1 MQYTRFDPEDQDKL
15 RRFLT
20 SAKSIMV
27 AGQTYSPS
35 LVTKALNESWQTYAG
50 NVDVRTLT
58 QGTQKALTTMMKKY
72 PGFKPINETGNKAM
86 MPAKGKGLPHGKA
99 SGEMPKT
106 KEPKFSE
113 IDSKN
118 DLIKRK
124 PKSDCCDTPTVKG
137 TGVGME
143 ALANQDPALVENVAR
158 LTKYVRRSLL
168 EAAKSPIR
176 NASYA
181 MLIREG
187 EEIAKTPT
195 RYSLAEAIADAEEL
209 LLFHRPENVKML
221 VNYTSERGR
230 TGKMSLNMLSISA
243 RDPIFSEGKAL
254 FRFQRNAENFARE
267 LAAEGITSKLSDHR
281 WGFSLFAESK
291 ISLVKRAF
299 KKII

>member
-27 AGQTYSPS
+27 AGKTYSPS
-35 LVTKALNESWQTYAG
+35 LVTKALNESWQTYAS

-58 QGTQKALTTMMKKY
+58 NETQKALTTMMKRY
-72 PGFKPINETGNKAM
+72 PGFRPINESGKDAVL
-86 MPAKGKGLPHGKA
+86 PSKGKGLPQGKA

-106 KEPKFSE
+106 KEPKFTE
-113 IDSKN
+113 LDSKN

-124 PKSDCCDTPTVKG
+124 PKSDYGETPTVKG

-143 ALANQDPALVENVAR
+143 ALADQDPALVENVAR

-168 EAAKSPIR
+168 EAAKSPVR

-181 MLIREG
+181 MLVREG

-209 LLFHRPENVKML
+209 LLFHRPEDVRMV
-221 VNYTSERGR
+221 VNYTSEKGR
-230 TGKMSLNMLSISA
+230 TGKMSLNMLSIRA

-267 LAAEGITSKLSDHR
+267 LAAEGIVSKLSNHR
-281 WGFSLFAESK
+281 WGFSIIAESK
-291 ISLVKRAF
+291 TSTVKRVF
-299 KKII
+299 KRII